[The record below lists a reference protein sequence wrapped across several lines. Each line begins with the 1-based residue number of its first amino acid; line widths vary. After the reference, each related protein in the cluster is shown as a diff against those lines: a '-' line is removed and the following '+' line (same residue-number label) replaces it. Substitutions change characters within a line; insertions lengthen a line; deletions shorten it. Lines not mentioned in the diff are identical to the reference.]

1 MTETL
6 LKDVRYALRQIA
18 RSPAIAALIVGTL
31 AIGIGANT
39 ALFTMADAIFTRPMP
54 GLRHSERLVWLTPV
68 SARGGQPRSLAY
80 PDFRDY
86 RALTTVF
93 EDVAAFSRLR
103 LAVRAQGEPEQVLG
117 QIVSANFFAVLG
129 TRMALGR
136 AFLPQEDS
144 TPGAHPVVVLAHR
157 YWQERFGAD
166 SAIIGRQ
173 IVVNG
178 APFTVVG
185 VAEERFNGPAH
196 SEPFALWVP
205 MSMVNRAWPLN
216 TGALTSRGT
225 WWLESIGRLR
235 ENASIAA
242 ANAAVAT
249 VAGRIA
255 QSDTAT
261 HAGIT
266 ARVREMRSGLRPHD
280 MTDVYPVATLA
291 TIVTVLV
298 LLIACANVSSVL
310 LSRAIARRRE
320 IAVRL
325 SIGASRRRVVRQ
337 LLTESAMLAL
347 IATGLGALLAVWAT
361 ELVSAQI
368 PIPLGTSPDQRVLL
382 FTLVAAAMTTI
393 LFGLVPALH
402 ATRGDVAQAL
412 KSVGVGQD
420 ARRSRLQS
428 GFVIAQVAL
437 SLVLLCT
444 AGLFL
449 SSLQKA
455 TRVDVG
461 FDASRRVLA
470 MSFDLG
476 MQGYNEQRADAFV
489 RELGARAKALPGVEQ
504 VAFTNVVPMGER
516 NILTLPWIEG
526 RRPDGGTR
534 FEERR
539 DIETYLH
546 TVTPQ
551 YFAALDLPVL
561 RGREFAPSDVAGSP
575 RVAIVSDHFAHAA
588 WGRSNPIGQRVAL
601 GDENGQV
608 VTVVGVARD
617 AMLAGTGERAR
628 STLYLPRSQYPAAI
642 DLTLLIRAR
651 GDAAPLAAP
660 LREIFKTMDASMPI
674 TCVQTLAQYRW
685 DRLSESRLGSSML
698 TIFGAIALLLATVG
712 VYAVIAFSVAQ
723 RTREIGVRVALGAIQ
738 RQVVGLFVREG
749 MRLTAYGLVI
759 GLALAVALA
768 KLLSAIFMGV
778 SPTDVVAL
786 AAVSGVLLSV
796 SLLACWLP
804 ARRAARVDPMN
815 ALRSE

>member
-1 MTETL
+1 METL
-6 LKDVRYALRQIA
+6 FKDLHYAVRQIA
-18 RSPAIAALIVGTL
+18 KNPAIAALVVGTL

-54 GLRHSERLVWLTPV
+54 GLRQSERLVWVTPV
-68 SARGGQPRSLAY
+68 SAAGGGGQRSLAY
-80 PDFRDY
+80 PDFQDY
-86 RALTTVF
+86 RGLRTVF

-117 QIVSANFFAVLG
+117 QIVSANFFNVLG

-136 AFLPQEDS
+136 GFLPQEDS
-144 TPGAHPVVVLAHR
+144 TLDAHPVTVLAHR
-157 YWQERFGAD
+157 FWQERFGGD
-166 SAIIGRQ
+166 SAILGTQ

-178 APFTVVG
+178 SPFTVVG
-185 VAEERFNGPAH
+185 VAEERFNGPSH
-196 SEPFALWVP
+196 SEPLALWVP

-235 ENASIAA
+235 ADVSIAA
-242 ANAAVAT
+242 ANAGVAT
-249 VAGRIA
+249 IAARIA
-255 QSDTAT
+255 QADTAS

-266 ARVREMRSGLRPHD
+266 ARVREMRSGLRPND
-280 MTDVYPVATLA
+280 MNDIVPVATLA

-298 LLIACANVSSVL
+298 LLIACANVSNVL
-310 LSRAIARRRE
+310 LSQAVGRRRE

-325 SIGASRRRVVRQ
+325 SIGASRQRIVRQ
-337 LLTESAMLAL
+337 LLTESAVLAL
-347 IATGLGALLAVWAT
+347 AATALGTLIAVWAT

-368 PIPLGTSPDQRVLL
+368 PVPLGTSPDQRVLL
-382 FTLVAAAMTTI
+382 FTLAAAAVTTL
-393 LFGLVPALH
+393 LFGLVPAFH
-402 ATRGDVAQAL
+402 ATRGDVAHAL
-412 KSVGVGQD
+412 KSAAVGRD
-420 ARRSRLQS
+420 TRRSRLQS
-428 GFVIAQVAL
+428 GFVVAQVAL

-449 SSLQKA
+449 SSLREA
-455 TRVDVG
+455 TQVNVG

-476 MQGYNEQRADAFV
+476 MQGYTPQRADAFV
-489 RELGARAKALPGVEQ
+489 RALGERARSLPGVER
-504 VAFTNVVPMGER
+504 VAFTNVVPLGER
-516 NILTLPWIEG
+516 NIITLPFIEHA
-526 RRPDGGTR
+526 RADGGAR

-546 TVTPQ
+546 TVTPG
-551 YFAALDLPVL
+551 YFATLDLQL
-561 RGREFAPSDVAGSP
+561 LGGRDFNANDVPGAQ
-575 RVAIVSDHFAHAA
+575 RVAIVSDQFARAA
-588 WGRSNPIGQRVAL
+588 WGKSNPIGQRLTV
-601 GDENGQV
+601 GQEDGQV

-617 AMLAGTGERAR
+617 AMLAGPNERAR
-628 STLYLPRSQYPAAI
+628 STLYFAQSQNPGAS
-642 DLTLLIRAR
+642 DLTLLVRVR

-674 TCVQTLAQYRW
+674 TGVQTLAQYRW
-685 DRLSESRLGSSML
+685 DRLSEDRLGSGML
-698 TIFGAIALLLATVG
+698 SIFGAIALLLATVG

-723 RTREIGVRVALGAIQ
+723 RTREIGVRVALGAVQ

-749 MRLTAYGLVI
+749 MRLTTYGLVI

-778 SPTDVVAL
+778 SPTDVAAL
-786 AAVSGVLLSV
+786 GIVSGLLLSV
-796 SLLACWLP
+796 SLVACWLP
-804 ARRAARVDPMN
+804 ARRAARVDPMQ
-815 ALRSE
+815 ALRAE

>member
-1 MTETL
+1 METL
-6 LKDVRYALRQIA
+6 LKDLRYAARQIA
-18 RSPAIAALIVGTL
+18 RSPAIAALVVGTL
-31 AIGIGANT
+31 AIGVGANT
-39 ALFTMADAIFTRPMP
+39 ALFTMANAIFTRPMP
-54 GLRHSERLVWLTPV
+54 GVRQGERLVWITPV

-80 PDFRDY
+80 PDYQDY
-86 RALTTVF
+86 RALKTAF
-93 EDVAAFSRLR
+93 DDVAAFSRLR
-103 LAVRAQGEPEQVLG
+103 LAVRARGEPEQVLG
-117 QIVSANFFAVLG
+117 QIVSANFFTVLR

-136 AFLPQEDS
+136 GFLPREDS
-144 TPGAHPVVVLAHR
+144 TPDTHPVVVLAHR
-157 YWQERFGAD
+157 FWQDRLGGD
-166 SAIIGRQ
+166 SAILGRQ

-178 APFTVVG
+178 TAFTVVG
-185 VAEERFNGPAH
+185 VAEEHFNGPAH
-196 SEPFALWVP
+196 SEPYAIWVP

-235 ENASIAA
+235 EGASLAE
-242 ANAAVAT
+242 ANAGVAT
-249 VAGRIA
+249 VAARIA
-255 QSDTAT
+255 RSDTAT

-266 ARVREMRSGLRPHD
+266 ARVREMRSGLRPND
-280 MTDVYPVATLA
+280 MNDVYPVAALA

-298 LLIACANVSSVL
+298 LLIACANVSSIL
-310 LSRAIARRRE
+310 LSRAVGRRRE

-325 SIGASRRRVVRQ
+325 SIGASRRRIVRQ

-347 IATGLGALLAVWAT
+347 LATGLGALLAAWAT

-368 PIPLGTSPDQRVLL
+368 PISLSTSIDQRVLL
-382 FTLVAAAMTTI
+382 FMLVAAAVTAV

-412 KSVGVGQD
+412 KTVGVGRD

-449 SSLQKA
+449 SSLREA
-455 TRVDVG
+455 THVNVG

-476 MQGYNEQRADAFV
+476 MQGYAPGRSAAFV
-489 RELGARAKALPGVEQ
+489 RELEARAQSLPGVER
-504 VAFTNVVPMGER
+504 VAFTDVVPMGER
-516 NILTLPWIEG
+516 NILTLPWLE
-526 RRPDGGTR
+526 RRRGDGGAR

-546 TVTPQ
+546 TVTPA
-551 YFAALDLPVL
+551 YFATLELPLV
-561 RGREFAPSDVAGSP
+561 RGRDFGAQDVASSP
-575 RVAIVSDHFAHAA
+575 RVAIVSDQFARSA
-588 WGRSNPIGQRVAL
+588 WGQANPIGQRVAL
-601 GDENGQV
+601 GGEDGQV

-628 STLYLPRSQYPAAI
+628 STLYLAQLQNSGTI
-642 DLTLLIRAR
+642 DLTLLVRAR

-674 TCVQTLAQYRW
+674 TGVQTLAQYRW
-685 DRLSESRLGSSML
+685 DRLSEDRLGSGML
-698 TIFGAIALLLATVG
+698 SIFGAIALLLASVG

-723 RTREIGVRVALGAIQ
+723 RTREIGVRIALGAIQ

-759 GLALAVALA
+759 GMSLAVALA

-778 SPTDVVAL
+778 SPTDVAAL
-786 AAVSGVLLSV
+786 GAVSGLLLSV

-804 ARRAARVDPMN
+804 ARRAARVDPMQ